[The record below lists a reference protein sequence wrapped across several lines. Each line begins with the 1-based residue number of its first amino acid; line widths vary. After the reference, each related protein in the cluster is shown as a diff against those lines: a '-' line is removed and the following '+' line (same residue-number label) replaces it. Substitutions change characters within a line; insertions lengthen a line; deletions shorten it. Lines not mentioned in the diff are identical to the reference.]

1 MDLEWVDYFRKIAE
15 VVKEKSK
22 DKNTKIGS
30 VIIGKSN
37 EIVST
42 GYNSFPRGIDDNVE
56 SRQERPEKYYW
67 FEHSERNAIYN
78 AARIG
83 VSTNEC
89 TMFLSCG
96 IPCADCARAIINS
109 GIIGIWVNRQNISG
123 NKWDE
128 SSHRSLEMFEEANIK
143 VNWYDEEILI

>member
-1 MDLEWVDYFRKIAE
+1 MDLKWVDYFRKIAE

-30 VIIGKSN
+30 VIVGKSN

-109 GIIGIWVNRQNISG
+109 GIISIWVNRQNISG
-123 NKWDE
+123 VKWDE
-128 SSHRSLEMFEEANIK
+128 SAQRSLEMFEEANVK
-143 VNWYDEEILI
+143 VNWYDEEIFI

>member
-30 VIIGKSN
+30 VIVGKSN

-56 SRQERPEKYYW
+56 TRQERPEKYYW

-109 GIIGIWVNRQNISG
+109 GIISIWVNRQNISG

-128 SSHRSLEMFEEANIK
+128 SSQRSLEMFEEAKIK
-143 VNWYDEEILI
+143 VNWYDEEIFI